1 MRTIQKAALVIRGGE
16 KGMAIKTLNVNEDIL
31 NANDVLA
38 ENLKDRFSQSHVF
51 VMNLMSSPGA
61 GKTSVILKII
71 EALAKKFKIGVI
83 EGDIASDVDSQKIA
97 KTGVDVLQV
106 NTKGACHLDAN
117 MILSASNS
125 LGLDGK
131 QLLIIENVGNL
142 VCPAEFQLG
151 EDIKVMILSIPE
163 GHDKPLKYPLMFTE
177 SNALILNKVDLLP
190 HTDFDMNELRKTV
203 LAMNPA
209 IEIFPISAKTGEG
222 AEAFTAWLEGKIT
235 AK

>member
-1 MRTIQKAALVIRGGE
+1 
-16 KGMAIKTLNVNEDIL
+16 MAIKTLNVNEDIL

-38 ENLKDRFSQSHVF
+38 ENLKNRFSQSNVF

-61 GKTSVILKII
+61 GKTSIILKII
-71 EALAKKFKIGVI
+71 QALANKFKIGVI
-83 EGDIASDVDSQKIA
+83 EGDIASDVDSRKIA
-97 KTGVDVLQV
+97 ETGVDVLQV

-117 MILSASNS
+117 MILSATNS

-177 SNALILNKVDLLP
+177 SNALILNKIDLLP
-190 HTDFDMNELRKTV
+190 HTDFDMSELRKTV
-203 LAMNPA
+203 MAMNPT
-209 IEIFPISAKTGEG
+209 IQIFSVSAKTGEG
-222 AEAFTAWLEGKIT
+222 TEAFTAWLSEKIA

>member
-1 MRTIQKAALVIRGGE
+1 MPV
-16 KGMAIKTLNVNEDIL
+16 KTLNLNEDIL

-38 ENLKDRFSQSHVF
+38 ENLRSRFGKSKVF

-71 EALAKKFKIGVI
+71 EALADKYGIGVI
-83 EGDIASDVDSQKIA
+83 EGDIASDVDAQKIA
-97 KTGVDVLQV
+97 EANVEVVQI
-106 NTKGACHLDAN
+106 NTRGACHLDAN
-117 MILSASNS
+117 MIMSASES

-142 VCPAEFQLG
+142 VCPAEFKLG
-151 EDIKVMILSIPE
+151 ENVKVMILSIPE

-177 SNALILNKVDLLP
+177 SDALILNKMDLLP
-190 HTDFDMNELRKTV
+190 YTDFDVEQLRKTL

-209 IEIFPISAKTGEG
+209 IEIFPVSAKTGEG
-222 AEAFTAWLEGKIT
+222 TEKFAAWLERKI
-235 AK
+235 AAE